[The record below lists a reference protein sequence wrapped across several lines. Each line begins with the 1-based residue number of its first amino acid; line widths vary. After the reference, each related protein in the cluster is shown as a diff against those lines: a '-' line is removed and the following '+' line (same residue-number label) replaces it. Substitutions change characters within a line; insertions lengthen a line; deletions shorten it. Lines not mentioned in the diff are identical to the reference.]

1 MKKQIFKSIC
11 YAIFGV
17 LLATLVLVIGVLYE
31 YFSSNQMNQLQAET
45 RIVSEAVE
53 RSGIEYLKS
62 ISNGDY
68 RITYISSD
76 GTVIYDNKV
85 KSNEMENHL
94 EREEIQ
100 DAIVKG
106 KGESSRYSTTLME
119 RQLYC
124 AEKLSDGSILRLST
138 IHLSWWALLINMIQP
153 IGIVVVVAIVIALL
167 LAYRLSERIVKPLNE
182 LQLEDAEPKD
192 TYEELSPLL
201 SHISLQKEQLKAQE
215 AELNRRKEE
224 FETAT
229 SNMREGIVLLND
241 TGAVLSINNSASKIL
256 GMGKVSIGKDL
267 LLFNNTLEIQEL
279 LRIAATGEYVEKIV
293 PINGTNYQIDASPI
307 KTDDKVAGIAM
318 IIFDITEKEELERVR
333 KEFTANV
340 SHELKTPLQNISGS
354 AELLA
359 NGMVKSA
366 DVKVFSERIFSEA
379 RRMITL
385 IDDIIKLSHLDEGGI
400 DYDKKD
406 TNLYEIAELTH
417 RNLLPVA
424 EKNKIEFT
432 LTGEEVVI
440 KAFPELVS
448 EIVYNLCDN
457 AIKYNCEGG
466 SVKVN
471 VSRDGDKAV
480 LAVSDTGIG
489 IPAEEQSRIFERFY
503 RVDKSH
509 SRDVGG
515 TGLGLSIV
523 KHAAIIHNA
532 EIEVT
537 SKIGY
542 GTEIKIL
549 FPI

>member
-11 YAIFGV
+11 LAIFSV
-17 LLATLVLVIGVLYE
+17 FLATLVLVIGVLYE
-31 YFSSNQMNQLQAET
+31 YFSNSQMNQLRAET
-45 RIVSEAVE
+45 RIVTEAVE
-53 RSGIEYLKS
+53 RSGIDYLKS

-153 IGIVVVVAIVIALL
+153 IGIVAVVAIAIALL
-167 LAYRLSERIVKPLNE
+167 LAYRLSEKIVKPLNE
-182 LQLEDAEPKD
+182 LHLEDAEPKD

-201 SHISLQKEQLKAQE
+201 SHISLQKEQLKIQK
-215 AELNRRKEE
+215 AELDRRKEE

-229 SNMREGIVLLND
+229 SNMREGIILLND

-256 GMGKVSIGKDL
+256 GISKVSIGKDL
-267 LLFNNTLEIQEL
+267 LLFNNTIEIQEL

-293 PINGTNYQIDASPI
+293 PINGKNYQIDASPI
-307 KTDDKVAGIAM
+307 KTDDKVAGTAM

-354 AELLA
+354 AELLY
-359 NGMVKSA
+359 NGMVKPE
-366 DVKVFSERIFSEA
+366 DVKDFSERIFSESG
-379 RRMITL
+379 RMITL

-406 TNLYEIAELTH
+406 TNLYEIAELTL
-417 RNLLPVA
+417 RNLMPVA
-424 EKNKIEFT
+424 KKNKIDFT
-432 LTGEEVVI
+432 LEGEEVVI
-440 KAFPELVS
+440 KAVPELVS
-448 EIVYNLCDN
+448 EITYNLCDN
-457 AIKYNCEGG
+457 AIKYNYEGG
-466 SVKVN
+466 SVKVS
-471 VSRDGDKAV
+471 VLRSGDKAV
-480 LAVSDTGIG
+480 LSVSDTGIG
-489 IPAEEQSRIFERFY
+489 IPVEEQSRIFERFY

-523 KHAAIIHNA
+523 KHAAIIHDA
-532 EIEVT
+532 EIEVI
-537 SKIGY
+537 SKIGH
-542 GTEIKIL
+542 GTEIKIS